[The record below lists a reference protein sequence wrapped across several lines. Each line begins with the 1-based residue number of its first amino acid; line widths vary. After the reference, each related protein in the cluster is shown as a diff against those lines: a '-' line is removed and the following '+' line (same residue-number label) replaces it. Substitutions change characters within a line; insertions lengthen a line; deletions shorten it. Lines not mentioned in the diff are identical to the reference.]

1 MSQNIKEKEISLQD
15 PFYMLLHND
24 ELLLNKKKL
33 SDDIEHK
40 VLVDEDKLKISV
52 DENRNYE

>member
-52 DENRNYE
+52 DENHNYE